1 MSGLNQFTNNAST
14 TLASNVLIGAT
25 SLTVSTGTGS
35 LFPTLAG
42 SQYFYCTLTNAAA
55 TLIEIV
61 KVTARSSDTFTIV
74 RGQDNTSAQAWTAG
88 DKVELRLTAADL
100 QNFPQLDSTNTFAA
114 AQTFS
119 ATPVFS
125 AGITST
131 ATPVG
136 VASGGTGLGTLTA
149 NNVILGNGTSTPTF
163 VAPSTTGNLLTSNG
177 TTWVSSAAPSGARSG
192 SGSISLSSS
201 TTNVT
206 LTSSS
211 SQLQVVSATAGGY
224 SITLPDATTMTKG
237 FAYFVFYNTSA
248 FPIAVKDNSGTTR
261 EYLPVNINST
271 SANTGATSKL
281 ELIDNSTANGVW
293 RLGLPIIAASFSDS
307 TVWTGTWDTTKFNA
321 GAYGNWGLIR
331 VSATTALAVYT
342 SSTNK
347 RQVYGRAI
355 TFNAT
360 TKTLTYG
367 SIETLIWTHP
377 TVPNPTW
384 ASVTANVVS
393 QGLPYYQLPNAAT
406 NGSDRGVIVFN
417 TSASGGQYTTS
428 TIGNYGGWVGFAIVS
443 GEAYFSAVDQLT
455 GNTATG
461 GTSGPYST
469 FQGNP
474 YYAGSNNAFLT
485 YNIGYASA
493 NSGRNNVQ
501 SSMRAY
507 TVGVS
512 GTTVSLT
519 AGTGNSDVNT
529 SVDITYFLT
538 SSPKAHTTG
547 VMSGINF
554 NATYNSTYGNYISY
568 SPSTN
573 TITSGARSPNV
584 IWGTASPYVSP
595 IASNDYGYTA
605 PSAQR
610 SWGNTA
616 GTIVGNVNTSL
627 VGTTYT
633 IANGGTSTVTSTT
646 PNTTVTYKPVE
657 SAVYN
662 TNSTLY
668 QVPSNGSYGGLNNGS
683 VLFSSSNLKML
694 GGIGAGSGTLW
705 ACDPSTSTLN
715 FNYASYSAPSDYNT
729 QMFLDES
736 NVFVYNATQYQ
747 FVPFANPFIA

>member
-25 SLTVSTGTGS
+25 SLTVATGTGS

-149 NNVILGNGTSTPTF
+149 NNVILGNGTSTPNF
-163 VAPSTTGNLLTSNG
+163 VAPGTSGNVLSSNG
-177 TTWVSSAAPSGARSG
+177 TTWTSTAPASGARSG
-192 SGSISLSSS
+192 SGTISLSSG

-211 SQLQVVSATAGGY
+211 SQLQIVSATAGGY

-271 SANTGATSKL
+271 SANTGAASKL
-281 ELIDNSTANGVW
+281 ELIDNTTTNGVW
-293 RLGLPIIAASFSDS
+293 RLGLPIVAASFSDT
-307 TVWTGTWDTTKFNA
+307 TVWTGTWDTTKFNS
-321 GAYGNWGLIR
+321 GNYTDWALIR
-331 VSATTALAVYT
+331 VSATTALAIY
-342 SSTNK
+342 SNSANR
-347 RQVYGRAI
+347 RQVYGRAL

-360 TKTLTYG
+360 TKTVTYG
-367 SIETLIWTHP
+367 SVETLIWTHP
-377 TVPNPTW
+377 TVPNSYQT
-384 ASVTANVVS
+384 V
-393 QGLPYYQLPNAAT
+393 QGNTVGGYPYYTCPNAAT
-406 NGSDRGVIVFN
+406 NGSDRGIIVFN
-417 TSASGGQYTTS
+417 TSASGGQYQTTG
-428 TIGNYGGWVGFAIVS
+428 IGGYGGWCGFAIVS
-443 GEAYFSAVDQLT
+443 GEAYFSTVDQLT
-455 GNTATG
+455 GNSSTG
-461 GTSGPYST
+461 GGGGGYTS
-469 FQGNP
+469 FVGNA
-474 YYAGSNNAFLT
+474 YYAGTNNGFLT
-485 YNIGYASA
+485 YNIGYAGA
-493 NSGRNNVQ
+493 PGAGFNNKLNC
-501 SSMRAY
+501 MRAY

-512 GTTVSLT
+512 GTTVTLT
-519 AGTGNSDVNT
+519 AATGNSDVNA
-529 SVDITYFLT
+529 SVNITYYLT
-538 SSPKAHTTG
+538 SNPKSHTSG
-547 VMSGINF
+547 VMSATNF
-554 NATYNSTYGNYISY
+554 NSTYNSTYGNYYSY

-573 TITSGARSPNV
+573 TISSGTRSPNV
-584 IWGTASPYVSP
+584 IWGTTSPYISP
-595 IASNDYGYTA
+595 QASEDSGQYQTGANK
-605 PSAQR
+605 

-616 GTIVGNVNTSL
+616 GTILGSATSTI
-627 VGTTYT
+627 GYTYT
-633 IANGGTSTVTSTT
+633 IANPGTATVTSTT
-646 PNTTVTYKPVE
+646 PNSTVTYKPVE
-657 SAVYN
+657 TSVYN
-662 TNSTLY
+662 TNNSLY
-668 QVPSNGSYGGLNNGS
+668 QVPANSGYGGLNNGS
-683 VLFSSSNLKML
+683 VLFSSTNLKQL
-694 GGIGAGSGTLW
+694 GGNGYGSGTLW
-705 ACDPSTSTLN
+705 ACDPSTSTLG
-715 FNYASYSAPSDYNT
+715 FNYASYKAPDAYNT
-729 QMFLDES
+729 QMFLDEN
-736 NVFVYNATQYQ
+736 NVFVYNSTQYQ
-747 FVPFANPFIA
+747 FVPFANPFIS